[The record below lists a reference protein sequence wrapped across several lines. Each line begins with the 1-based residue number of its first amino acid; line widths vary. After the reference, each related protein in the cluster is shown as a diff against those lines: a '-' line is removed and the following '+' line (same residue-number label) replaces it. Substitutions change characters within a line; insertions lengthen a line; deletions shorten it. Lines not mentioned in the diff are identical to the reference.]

1 MRFQIKINQFKSTRI
16 WIIHFLKNVLK
27 SGMLS
32 KVFPR
37 SNSQTIFRKVK
48 SNVMVSSI
56 ALFSCNLL
64 LEGIFI

>member
-1 MRFQIKINQFKSTRI
+1 MSFQIKINQFKSTKI
-16 WIIHFLKNVLK
+16 WMSSLTQKCIK

-48 SNVMVSSI
+48 AMLWSQT
-56 ALFSCNLL
+56 
-64 LEGIFI
+64 